1 MEMFEPISL
10 ERQAEY
16 LALLRACPART
27 SDYSF
32 GNLWGWAEHYGLEW
46 SFRDGLV
53 LIRQNFP
60 EPACWAP
67 VGDWRAV
74 DWSAHAPCLFE
85 RGRFERVP
93 DLLAD
98 LWRESF
104 GERVEIAETREH
116 WDYVYSVN
124 ELVELKGNRFHK
136 KKNLLKQFL
145 KTYGHEFKP
154 MGPDCVE
161 EALQLQ
167 DSWCMWRDCESS
179 ETLVAENTAIYRVLQ
194 SWDRIP
200 GLVGGTLVVD
210 GRVAA
215 YAVGE
220 PLDADTLVV
229 HFEKGASDVKG
240 VYQAVNNLFLARC
253 GLGFSWVNREQD
265 LGDEGLRQ
273 AKMSYNPSHFM
284 KKCRVS
290 FR

>member
-1 MEMFEPISL
+1 MDNFEPVSL
-10 ERQAEY
+10 ERQVEY
-16 LALLRACPART
+16 LELLRTCPART

-46 SFRDGLV
+46 SFQGGLV
-53 LIRQNFP
+53 LIRQTFP

-74 DWSAHAPCLFE
+74 DWAAHAPCLFE

-93 DLLAD
+93 EILAD
-98 LWRESF
+98 LWRGIF
-104 GERVEIAETREH
+104 GERAQVVETREH
-116 WDYVYSVN
+116 WDYVYSVPD
-124 ELVELKGNRFHK
+124 LVELKGNKFHK
-136 KKNLLKQFL
+136 KKNLLNQFL
-145 KTYGHEFKP
+145 KTSLHDFKT

-200 GLVGGTLVVD
+200 DLIGGSLSVD
-210 GRVAA
+210 GKMVA
-215 YAVGE
+215 YAVAE

-240 VYQAVNNLFLARC
+240 VYQAINNLFLARC
-253 GLGFSWVNREQD
+253 GLGFAWVNREQD

-284 KKCRVS
+284 KKYRVD